1 MQAMEKTI
9 LHCDLNNFYASV
21 EQKSHPEYDGLPIA
35 VCGNP
40 ENRHGIVLAKNYLA
54 KEAGVQTGEAIWISK
69 KKCPNIV
76 FLPPHFDQYVKIS
89 AIVREIYTRYTDK
102 VESFGLD
109 ECWLDVT
116 GSLRLFGKD
125 GKGIADDI
133 RETVKRETG
142 LTISVGVSFT
152 KVLAKLGSDIKKPDA
167 TTVLSKDDYMNIIG
181 DMSPGEMIMIG
192 RKTAEKLKR
201 LNITTIRQLA
211 NADRKMLRS
220 HFGVIGDNM
229 VDYASGIEKD
239 EVKHYY
245 DVHIPKSISNG
256 TTTPKDVTSLTD
268 AKIVIYALSEL
279 VAVRMRKYGL
289 SCSGVCLAIRYA
301 ETLDGISRQK
311 QLSFPTSNASDI
323 AENAISLLK
332 EMHTFPT
339 PLRAITVGA
348 IKLEDGGMQQLCLF
362 GEKDEKEDKLE
373 KSVDKIRDKFG
384 YNSIVRGV
392 VLGNDL
398 TGNLHEEDGY
408 KPFAKN

>member
-1 MQAMEKTI
+1 MEKTI
-9 LHCDLNNFYASV
+9 LHCDMNNFYASV
-21 EQKSHPEYDGLPIA
+21 EQKSHPEYDGFPIA

-54 KEAGVQTGEAIWISK
+54 KEAGVQTGEAIWISR

-76 FLPPHFDQYVKIS
+76 FLPPHFEEYVKIS
-89 AIVREIYTRYTDK
+89 ARVKEIYTRYTDK

-116 GSLRLFGKD
+116 GSLRFFGKT
-125 GKGIADDI
+125 GKELADDI
-133 RETVKRETG
+133 RETVKREIG

-152 KVLAKLGSDIKKPDA
+152 KVLAKLGSDLKKPDA
-167 TTVLSKDDYMNIIG
+167 TTVLTKDNYMNVIG

-192 RKTAEKLKR
+192 KKTAEKLKR
-201 LNITTIRQLA
+201 LNIHTIRQLA
-211 NADRKMLRS
+211 AADRKMLRA

-239 EVKHYY
+239 EVKNYY
-245 DVHIPKSISNG
+245 DVRIPKSISNG
-256 TTTPKDVTSLTD
+256 TTTPKDIVNLTD

-279 VAVRMRKYGL
+279 VAVRMRKYNL
-289 SCSGVCLAIRYA
+289 SASGVSLHIRYA
-301 ETLDGISRQK
+301 ETLNGISKQK
-311 QLSFPTSNASDI
+311 QLEFPTSNASDI

-332 EMHTFPT
+332 EMHSFPT

-348 IKLEDGGMQQLCLF
+348 IKLEDDGVKQLNLF
-362 GEKDEKEDKLE
+362 SDDKEDKLE
-373 KSVDKIRDKFG
+373 KSVDKIRNKFG

-392 VLGNDL
+392 VLGNEL
-398 TGNLHEEDGY
+398 TGNLHESDGF
-408 KPFAKN
+408 KPFDK

>member
-1 MQAMEKTI
+1 MEKTI

-21 EQKSHPEYDGLPIA
+21 EQKSHPEYDGFPIA

-54 KEAGVQTGEAIWISK
+54 KAAGVQTGEAIWISK

-76 FLPPHFDQYVKIS
+76 FLPPHFEEYVKIS
-89 AIVREIYTRYTDK
+89 AKVREIYTRYTDR

-116 GSLRLFGKD
+116 GSLRLFGMN
-125 GKGIADDI
+125 GKEIADDI
-133 RETVKRETG
+133 RETVKRELG

-152 KVLAKLGSDIKKPDA
+152 KVLAKLGSDLKKPDA
-167 TTVLSKDDYMNIIG
+167 TTVLDKDTYMDVIG

-201 LNITTIRQLA
+201 LNIHTIRALA
-211 NADRKMLRS
+211 SADRKMLRS
-220 HFGVIGDNM
+220 HFGVVGDNM
-229 VDYASGIEKD
+229 VDYAAGIEKE

-256 TTTPKDVTSLTD
+256 TTTPKDITNLTD

-289 SCSGVCLAIRYA
+289 SASGVTLGIRYA
-301 ETLDGISRQK
+301 ETLNGISRQK
-311 QLSFPTSNASDI
+311 QLDFPTSNASDI
-323 AENAISLLK
+323 AKNAISLLK
-332 EMHTFPT
+332 EMHAFPT

-348 IKLEDGGMQQLCLF
+348 IKLDDGGITQLCLF
-362 GEKDEKEDKLE
+362 DERDEKEEKLE
-373 KSVDKIRDKFG
+373 KSVDKIRDKYG

-392 VLGNDL
+392 VLGNNL
-398 TGNLHEEDGY
+398 TGNLHESDGF
-408 KPFAKN
+408 KPFGK